1 MLLSMCK
8 SKVLGKMHT
17 FPLCDVKVTCRVLS
31 SFFYGL
37 INVQSSTYPTYK
49 ALGINSH
56 GNFTTL
62 LS

>member
-1 MLLSMCK
+1 MLCSTCK
-8 SKVLGKMHT
+8 SKVLGEVHT
-17 FPLCDVKVTCRVLS
+17 FPLCDVKVPSRVLS

-37 INVQSSTYPTYK
+37 INVQSSTYPACK
-49 ALGINSH
+49 ALGMNSH